1 MPWVAEAF
9 CPGHI
14 TAFFEVVDHPLP
26 QRAGSRGAGV
36 CTTLGATAKA
46 TVEGPLPHELVVRIN
61 GEEADGPVTRLAV
74 QKFLGKA
81 GYRIEVDVTLDLPLS
96 QGFGMSG
103 AGVLASLIA
112 INEATGRRK
121 DLQRLGVA
129 AHAAE
134 VRSRTGMGDVYPQ
147 MLGGMDVRIRPGAP
161 GWGLVE
167 ATAMSEDLVLCVL
180 GEPMLTRD
188 VLADAEQMEA
198 INLVGGPLVDAFA
211 EDPTWEGLFRLG
223 EEFARETGLL
233 RGGRR
238 EAVEAANAVG
248 MASMSML
255 GNSVFAAGEVAQL
268 EDVLSGFG
276 ETFACHVDN
285 EGARLTKRSED

>member
-46 TVEGPLPHELVVRIN
+46 TVEGPLPHELIVRIN
-61 GEEADGPVTRLAV
+61 GEEAEAPVTRLAAR
-74 QKFLGKA
+74 KFFGNAK
-81 GYRIEVDVTLDLPLS
+81 YRMEVDVTLDLPLS

-112 INEATGRRK
+112 LNEATGRRK
-121 DLQRLGVA
+121 GLQKLGQA
-129 AHAAE
+129 AHSAE

-147 MLGGMDVRIRPGAP
+147 LLGGMDVRTMPGAP
-161 GWGLVE
+161 GWGLVK
-167 ATAMSEDLVLCVL
+167 SHRQSQKLVLCVL
-180 GEPMLTRD
+180 GEPILTREVLEDED
-188 VLADAEQMEA
+188 VMAT
-198 INLVGGPLVDAFA
+198 INRVGGPLVDQFA
-211 EDPTWEGLFRLG
+211 ANPSWESLFRLG
-223 EEFARETGLL
+223 RRFSRDVGLMS
-233 RGGRR
+233 GRIG
-238 EAVEAANAVG
+238 EAIEAAEACG

-255 GNSVFAAGEVAQL
+255 GNSVFAAGDAERL
-268 EDVLSGFG
+268 EEILSSFG
-276 ETFACHVDN
+276 ETYVCRVAN
-285 EGARLTKRSED
+285 EGASLTRAAEE